1 MSVAE
6 LARTQIAIIDGH
18 QDLSPAILRGRQEC
32 VSEKAYERPEGL
44 SSPLLSFPAYC
55 RGAVLVLELV
65 LVFALP
71 LALVPLLLPDGAVT
85 DVLLLPEPVVER
97 LGLVPIRMFMLVD
110 GSRLIVVVRLRVSV
124 PTITDGFRLRT
135 IVVVRLDGDVAIT
148 RVRFFLATFFFFLIT
163 VTRDGRSSVVTTWRV
178 RERLN
183 TTSGLLLRSRTTVRL
198 EEPVPMVARTLAPP
212 LVLADGAPCDWD

>member
-1 MSVAE
+1 M
-6 LARTQIAIIDGH
+6 
-18 QDLSPAILRGRQEC
+18 
-32 VSEKAYERPEGL
+32 
-44 SSPLLSFPAYC
+44 
-55 RGAVLVLELV
+55 LVLELV
-65 LVFALP
+65 LTLP
-71 LALVPLLLPDGAVT
+71 LAFVPLLLPDGAVT

-97 LGLVPIRMFMLVD
+97 LGLEPMRMFMLVD

-148 RVRFFLATFFFFLIT
+148 RVRFFLETYFFFFFST

-178 RERLN
+178 RERVI

-198 EEPVPMVARTLAPP
+198 EEPVPMVARIFTPP
-212 LVLADGAPCDWD
+212 LVLADGALCDWD